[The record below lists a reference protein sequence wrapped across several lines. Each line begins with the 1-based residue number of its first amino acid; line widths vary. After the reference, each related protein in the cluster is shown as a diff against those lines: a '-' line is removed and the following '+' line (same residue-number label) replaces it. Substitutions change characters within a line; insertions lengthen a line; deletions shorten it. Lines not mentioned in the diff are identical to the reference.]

1 MVKIHD
7 KRLNPFSGKKSYAKF
22 ARTCYSRLIAREW
35 FSLSDVMAD
44 HLGSKDSSKL
54 PYLVSKCDKYGELKK
69 AFRDIVHLLEE
80 RVGTECIETD
90 GNNRRKRFRYIG
102 GPDNPL
108 EDLQN
113 STAIRDIRTYAQFC
127 EDSAG
132 FFPRAW
138 LDYFFEDTLDLLKI
152 KKRKKSGEQFIAS
165 SVDRELTNIE
175 WLPMLYEAIRDKR
188 VLKIKY
194 KSIEEPLIF
203 HPHILKEYN
212 GRWFLFGHA
221 VGEKP
226 ELAFNIALDRL
237 IEFSEISPA
246 NVQYIPA
253 PKGFYSDFFKY
264 KIGVSTN
271 KDLKSAEP
279 IIIRARNFR
288 MYNLIETKK
297 LHPSQTIVKP
307 YSDYDGKRYGDFAIK
322 VEVNNEFIGR
332 ILQMGAGLVVVAPE
346 WVRQIFKTR
355 TTNMAEL
362 YKD

>member
-1 MVKIHD
+1 M
-7 KRLNPFSGKKSYAKF
+7 RLNPFDGKEAYAKF
-22 ARTCYSRLIAREW
+22 VWASYARIMGRGW
-35 FSLSDVMAD
+35 FSLADVMAD
-44 HLGSKDSSKL
+44 YLKLKDSSKL
-54 PYLVSKCDKYGELKK
+54 PCFVSKCNKYGELKK

-80 RVGTECIETD
+80 RVGTECIETE
-90 GNNRRKRFRYIG
+90 GNNRCKRFRYIG
-102 GPDNPL
+102 RPDNPL
-108 EDLQN
+108 QDLQN
-113 STAIRDIRTYAQFC
+113 SIAIRDIRTYAQFC

-132 FFPRAW
+132 FFPSSW
-138 LDYFFEDTLDLLKI
+138 LDYFFEDTRDLLKI
-152 KKRKKSGEQFIAS
+152 KRRKKSGEQFIATS
-165 SVDRELTNIE
+165 IDRELTNIE

-194 KSIEEPLIF
+194 KSIEEPLVF

-221 VGEKP
+221 VGKKP

-237 IEFSEISPA
+237 VEFSEISPTK
-246 NVQYIPA
+246 VQYTPA

-264 KIGVSTN
+264 KIGVSIN
-271 KDLKSAEP
+271 EDLKPAEP

-288 MYNLIETKK
+288 MYKLIDTKK

-307 YSDYDGKRYGDFAIK
+307 YGDYDGKRYGDFQLK

-332 ILQMGAGLVVVAPE
+332 ILQMGAGLVVVSPE
-346 WVRQIFKTR
+346 WVREIFKKR

>member
-1 MVKIHD
+1 MVKTHE

-22 ARTCYSRLIAREW
+22 AWTSYSHLITREW
-35 FSLSDVMAD
+35 FSLADIMAD
-44 HLGSKDSSKL
+44 HLKLRDSSKL
-54 PYLVSKCDKYGELKK
+54 PFLVSKCDKYGELKK
-69 AFRDIVHLLEE
+69 AFRDVVHLLEE
-80 RVGTECIETD
+80 KIGKGCIDTE
-90 GNNRRKRFRYIG
+90 GNNRCKRFRYIG

-113 STAIRDIRTYAQFC
+113 ASAIKDLRTYAKFC

-132 FFPRAW
+132 FFPSSW
-138 LDYFFEDTLDLLKI
+138 LDYFFEDTLDLLNI
-152 KKRKKSGEQFIAS
+152 KRRRKLGNQYIVS

-175 WLPMLYEAIRDKR
+175 CLPMLYEAIRDKR

-194 KSIEEPLIF
+194 KSKEEPLVF

-237 IEFSEISPA
+237 VEFSEISPTK
-246 NVQYIPA
+246 VQYIPA

-271 KDLKSAEP
+271 KDFKPAEP

-307 YSDYDGKRYGDFAIK
+307 YGDYDEKRYGDFSIH

-332 ILQMGAGLVVVAPE
+332 ILQMGAGLEVISPD
-346 WVRQIFKTR
+346 WVRDEFKRR
-355 TTNMAEL
+355 TSNMANL
-362 YKD
+362 YMD